1 MISIIIRRLTPE
13 SQIRILQVV
22 IDNDYVEV
30 ALLLA
35 IPDMIIIIIS
45 IITRWIVGKATVC
58 NHILK
63 FSMFLFFLPPLV
75 GPMEFFCE

>member
-35 IPDMIIIIIS
+35 VPDVIMVIIS
-45 IITRWIVGKATVC
+45 IITRWIVWRTTVFGTPSEYFPELGSIPLLHLRSC
-58 NHILK
+58 IL
-63 FSMFLFFLPPLV
+63 L
-75 GPMEFFCE
+75 